1 MTVKIGQYKGRSLT
15 SRIIKFVTRGE
26 YSHTAIILDNDRI
39 VEAWQGSNSVRVI
52 KSLSDGH
59 KPGTPVDIYSVRMG
73 SEQEREFREFI
84 EAQIG
89 KKYDFW
95 GIWGFLRRKDL
106 QRGESWF
113 CSELFAAGCG
123 AAGVRLLNGIP
134 PAQVSPSMITRSGRT
149 ALIESI
155 VTE

>member
-1 MTVKIGQYKGRSLT
+1 MAIRIAQYKGSSII
-15 SRIIKFVTRGE
+15 SRVIKFISWGA
-26 YSHTAIILDNDRI
+26 YSHTGIILGDGLI

-73 SEQEREFREFI
+73 VEQERLFTEYV

-89 KKYDFW
+89 KKYDYW

-113 CSELFAAGCG
+113 CSELFAAGCEK
-123 AAGVRLLNGIP
+123 AGVSLLNNLLP
-134 PAQVSPSMITRSGRT
+134 SQTSPSMITRSPIT
-149 ALIESI
+149 KLIERRI
-155 VTE
+155 V